1 MSDGSA
7 GSVGDTHPVRNGVI
21 VATAGTLLA
30 SLLLEPVRAFLG
42 SVWRL
47 VTAAPGAIWGVLTA
61 SVPVW
66 VLLATAMAVALIARR
81 ARARGPAIPSGEG
94 RGWAAAHAVGQ

>member
-7 GSVGDTHPVRNGVI
+7 GSVGETHPVRNGII
-21 VATAGTLLA
+21 VASAGTLLA
-30 SLLLEPVRAFLG
+30 SLLLEPVRAFLD

-47 VTAAPGAIWGVLTA
+47 VTASPGAVWGVLTA

-66 VLLATAMAVALIARR
+66 VLLVTVAVTAILVARLR
-81 ARARGPAIPSGEG
+81 AHAPAIPARPIKSDPDAPA
-94 RGWAAAHAVGQ
+94 RLA